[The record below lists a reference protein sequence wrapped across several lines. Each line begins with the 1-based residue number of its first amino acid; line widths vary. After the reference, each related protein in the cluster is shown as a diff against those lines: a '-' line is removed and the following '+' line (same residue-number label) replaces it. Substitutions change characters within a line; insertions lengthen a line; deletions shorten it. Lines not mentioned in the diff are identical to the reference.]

1 MRTEIEVYL
10 GDEQLEFDKPV
21 DILFNYK
28 ITDNTNPTAIK
39 NSFSKSIKI
48 SGTPKNNDIFGNIW
62 DLSRI
67 QGYDGNIRTGF
78 NPLKK
83 TPFSIYVDGNLYES
97 GYAKLNSVTKKNNQ
111 IEYDITLFGGIGE
124 LFYSLTYKDEDG
136 NEKRTLADLQ
146 YELRDSVGELTEII
160 DMDFTINKETVW
172 DAWNQI
178 MMHSN
183 AVYDEMGVDRP
194 NNYLF
199 QNKWDFINFIPAYEG
214 TPDNF
219 SANKVLMNSRENSDY
234 TWSKD
239 GYSTVNGY
247 ALGECN
253 EDLTYNQTRDYRSYL
268 QRPAIRLKEVIKACQ
283 NPINNGGWELK
294 LDETFFNA
302 KNPYWEDT
310 WITLDKLQNVKE
322 TGEKTTTTNVTIG
335 DKKNGYYDL
344 DVAIEN
350 LSEFTNINLG
360 IGLQWNNTTSTTNK
374 NLYLSYYYDGAGGG
388 GVFEEVCRWYKY
400 NSAILL
406 QLVGY
411 NSIGEVVATSPV
423 QYLYSPDSTLDSNW
437 KNYKSS
443 FGADKVPIPSVV
455 YHTGHFSKDSDGK
468 YIWVGDDGKPTAI
481 AFRFTE
487 KSNIVKLKLKVS
499 NPYSVSYKYYD
510 GWFSPSNKTSYG
522 GYTQPYLFTTPY
534 INSSKQED
542 VNEALQRGGLING
555 KYSPFMVDAE
565 LEIQDYMELFSG
577 TKIRKAEYL
586 TTDNTACDYLTA
598 YAKMFGLYFY
608 RDFNETPS
616 DPKYT
621 KGVIY
626 LMTRNSFYDRENIID
641 LQDVIDRSR
650 EIKILPTT
658 NENKWLVFNTE
669 QIESEAEEEYMNNY
683 GSEYGSQKINT
694 GYNFNGDTKN
704 LLDKVIYKGGIE
716 VLETDKFYTRVT
728 DRSMKPY
735 TLNGFN
741 YNLYKKDGTAYVS
754 YNIEQPVEVLPK
766 NPINR
771 NGWER
776 TDSFPKLQFHT
787 TENDPIDGKDVL
799 VFFKGSSNS
808 YEIENDSDHLYWIT
822 DDVEEMSSLND
833 GSACWLMTFVENNIS
848 GNKIA
853 YPTRSI
859 PMFGRNLYTDGK
871 TITHSLD
878 MGRTNMTFVRETING
893 RDMSIY
899 EKTWKSFIE
908 DLYDDDNRLLSCY
921 VRFENRPNSI
931 QMRKFYWFDNCI
943 WRLNSV
949 KDWNLAVIEPIKC
962 EFVKVLDLNNY
973 FTSPITYNP
982 SLFFAFTGLKEI
994 DYVEEN
1000 GNIYRYYEIDD
1011 KAQTIYGTI
1020 RTDDNWAF
1028 ADTFGIV
1035 YEDNTD
1041 GYLDAEE
1048 TMDSI
1053 LYGKGDA
1060 VKQFDIPANTNSMY
1074 RTIQIGLQ
1082 GSDDKYRM
1090 CYIKQAGSK
1099 AKSITASINSF
1110 TAQTTGGTRQ
1120 IRITF
1125 NNRENNEIPYIT
1137 YLNSSSS
1144 WLSASFGVWDDND
1157 SVILTVTAKANSGYA
1172 RTGSIKLHSVDG
1184 TAQCIITVNQNGNV
1198 VKYLQV
1204 NPEIVEMD
1212 AAGGISM
1219 FTVETNADVWF
1230 IKENSDWILVDYISA
1245 DGFSIVVN
1253 PHYGSNQSGYIIV
1266 RAEYDGDYQDFTVI
1280 VNQQGG
1286 FNIEDF

>member
-111 IEYDITLFGGIGE
+111 IEYDFTLFGGIGE

-423 QYLYSPDSTLDSNW
+423 QYLYSPDSTLGSNW
-437 KNYKSS
+437 ENYKSS

-716 VLETDKFYTRVT
+716 VLETD
-728 DRSMKPY
+728 
-735 TLNGFN
+735 
-741 YNLYKKDGTAYVS
+741 
-754 YNIEQPVEVLPK
+754 
-766 NPINR
+766 
-771 NGWER
+771 
-776 TDSFPKLQFHT
+776 
-787 TENDPIDGKDVL
+787 
-799 VFFKGSSNS
+799 
-808 YEIENDSDHLYWIT
+808 
-822 DDVEEMSSLND
+822 
-833 GSACWLMTFVENNIS
+833 
-848 GNKIA
+848 
-853 YPTRSI
+853 
-859 PMFGRNLYTDGK
+859 
-871 TITHSLD
+871 
-878 MGRTNMTFVRETING
+878 
-893 RDMSIY
+893 
-899 EKTWKSFIE
+899 
-908 DLYDDDNRLLSCY
+908 
-921 VRFENRPNSI
+921 
-931 QMRKFYWFDNCI
+931 
-943 WRLNSV
+943 
-949 KDWNLAVIEPIKC
+949 
-962 EFVKVLDLNNY
+962 
-973 FTSPITYNP
+973 
-982 SLFFAFTGLKEI
+982 
-994 DYVEEN
+994 
-1000 GNIYRYYEIDD
+1000 
-1011 KAQTIYGTI
+1011 
-1020 RTDDNWAF
+1020 
-1028 ADTFGIV
+1028 
-1035 YEDNTD
+1035 
-1041 GYLDAEE
+1041 
-1048 TMDSI
+1048 
-1053 LYGKGDA
+1053 
-1060 VKQFDIPANTNSMY
+1060 
-1074 RTIQIGLQ
+1074 
-1082 GSDDKYRM
+1082 
-1090 CYIKQAGSK
+1090 
-1099 AKSITASINSF
+1099 
-1110 TAQTTGGTRQ
+1110 
-1120 IRITF
+1120 
-1125 NNRENNEIPYIT
+1125 
-1137 YLNSSSS
+1137 
-1144 WLSASFGVWDDND
+1144 
-1157 SVILTVTAKANSGYA
+1157 
-1172 RTGSIKLHSVDG
+1172 
-1184 TAQCIITVNQNGNV
+1184 
-1198 VKYLQV
+1198 
-1204 NPEIVEMD
+1204 
-1212 AAGGISM
+1212 
-1219 FTVETNADVWF
+1219 
-1230 IKENSDWILVDYISA
+1230 
-1245 DGFSIVVN
+1245 
-1253 PHYGSNQSGYIIV
+1253 
-1266 RAEYDGDYQDFTVI
+1266 
-1280 VNQQGG
+1280 
-1286 FNIEDF
+1286 